1 MTPQAGVSLHRS
13 QPSSVPPPH
22 PSPARPT
29 CVSRRARCPFVPSVG
44 IREGD
49 LRGKRQG
56 RQAEGSFLPGQCTW
70 DLLSQR
76 SQTGVGVETN
86 HMVGGVDGAK
96 PTTWQRAVFLNLPLI
111 NTGMARQDQS
121 RASVVTPTP
130 PQMLPPSLCRQLRS
144 SPWEISS
151 FGGRQACEAEGKAKV
166 RPAAQLPPSPA
177 LPCGGSHRS
186 PILLVAQVEVA

>member
-1 MTPQAGVSLHRS
+1 M
-13 QPSSVPPPH
+13 PPPH

-44 IREGD
+44 IHEGD
-49 LRGKRQG
+49 LRGKRPGQ
-56 RQAEGSFLPGQCTW
+56 QAEGSFLPGQCVPGTCCLR
-70 DLLSQR
+70 DHRL
-76 SQTGVGVETN
+76 GVGVETN

-177 LPCGGSHRS
+177 LPRGGSHRS